1 MLELFIT
8 FSIIFTVLSFSS
20 IRKSKLIPV
29 TSSGILILQTVC
41 VSLIHATENDLTA
54 KICTWA
60 IFFITVCGF
69 LFFAAICL
77 KNWKRYLAIS
87 LAGIILL
94 LAEFLFFFRLLIA
107 SLST

>member
-1 MLELFIT
+1 MKKH
-8 FSIIFTVLSFSS
+8 IICISG
-20 IRKSKLIPV
+20 
-29 TSSGILILQTVC
+29 GILILQTVC

-60 IFFITVCGF
+60 ILFITFSGL
-69 LFFAAICL
+69 LFFAAISL

-87 LAGIILL
+87 LGGITLL
-94 LAEFLFFFRLLIA
+94 LAEFWFFFRLLLH

>member
-1 MLELFIT
+1 MKKHVICI
-8 FSIIFTVLSFSS
+8 SG
-20 IRKSKLIPV
+20 
-29 TSSGILILQTVC
+29 GILILQTVC

-60 IFFITVCGF
+60 IFFITITGIM
-69 LFFAAICL
+69 FFAAISV

-87 LAGIILL
+87 LACITLL
-94 LAEFLFFFRLLIA
+94 LAEFWFFFRLLIA